1 MDKVKLNHIVIS
13 LIAGGTLMFTAG
25 CTRSGPQNV
34 MASDK
39 SDHPIAHPN
48 VVLACPGRTE
58 GRTEA
63 VQVGAAA
70 DGIVK
75 QVFVKEGDHV
85 WRGAKLAQI
94 DCQDVEASL
103 MSVKAEVESA
113 RQVKLRLERGSRE
126 EERLAAEQRTI
137 AAKAVLDE
145 SASRLKRM
153 TELRASK
160 VVAAT
165 DFDSAQRDYDVA
177 EAKLKE
183 ARRNEE
189 FVNAHALR
197 EEIEKADADIRAADF
212 RVVALREKMSK
223 CDVTAPMDG
232 TILRVLIKPGE
243 AYSTMAPQPLFT
255 LSDLSVRRIRAEVD
269 ERDVMKVRAGQQV
282 LVSTEADQDD
292 RYTGVVES
300 ISRTMGRKHTQTG
313 DPSEKSDRD
322 VLETLV
328 RLKNGAD
335 LPVGMRVIV
344 KFEAFDKDRSER

>member
-1 MDKVKLNHIVIS
+1 MDKVELRYIVTA
-13 LIAGGTLMFTAG
+13 LAAGAMLFMTG
-25 CTRSGPQNV
+25 CSRSTSQNV
-34 MASDK
+34 LASDK
-39 SDHPIAHPN
+39 AEHLVARSN

-58 GRTEA
+58 GRTET
-63 VQVGAAA
+63 VQVGAAT

-75 QVFVKEGDHV
+75 HVFVKEGQRV
-85 WRGAKLAQI
+85 ARGTKLAQI
-94 DCQDVEASL
+94 DCQDIEASYL
-103 MSVKAEVESA
+103 SAKAEVDSA
-113 RQVKLRLERGSRE
+113 QQVKSRLLRGSRDE
-126 EERLAAEQRTI
+126 EPLAAEQRTA
-137 AAKAVLDE
+137 AAKAMLDE
-145 SASRLKRM
+145 SATRLQRAKA
-153 TELRASK
+153 LREGNVIS
-160 VVAAT
+160 AT
-165 DFDSAQRDYDVA
+165 DFDQAQRDNDVA

-189 FVNAHALR
+189 LVKAGALR
-197 EEIEKADADIRAADF
+197 EEVEKADADIRAADF

-255 LSDLSVRRIRAEVD
+255 LADLSVRRVRAEVD
-269 ERDVMKVRAGQQV
+269 ERDVMKVRVGQHV

-292 RYTGVVES
+292 RYKGVVES
-300 ISRTMGRKHTQTG
+300 VSRTMGRKHTLSA

-328 RLKNGAD
+328 RLQNGSE

-344 KFEAFDKDRSER
+344 KFEAVDNR